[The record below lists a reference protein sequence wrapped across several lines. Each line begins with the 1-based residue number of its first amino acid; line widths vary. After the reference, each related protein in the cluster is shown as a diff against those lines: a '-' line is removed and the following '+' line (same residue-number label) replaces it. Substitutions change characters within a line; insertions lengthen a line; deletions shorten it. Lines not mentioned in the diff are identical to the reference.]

1 MLSRIVPI
9 VSWVYIS
16 LILSEEDFMAGI
28 LDSVNQRTQLV
39 GQNRLELLLFKLT
52 GRQRFGINVFKVRE
66 VMPCPK
72 LTILPKQDKF
82 IKGVA
87 HIRGQ
92 TISVIDLS
100 KATGGPEVVQT
111 ENSFVV
117 ITEYNRTVQ
126 AFLVS
131 GVERIVTLSWTD
143 VMPPPE
149 GAGKSSYLTAVTEI
163 DKEMVSILD
172 VEKILNEISPI
183 STQLSEGIADN
194 SVGENV
200 GDRVIMIADDSTV
213 ARNQVKRALEP
224 FGLTMLLAKNGQDA
238 LEQLLAIADTCE
250 TSITEKVA
258 LLISD
263 IEMPEMDGYTLTS
276 IIKSNDKMKVIP
288 VILHTSLSGV
298 FNNAMVEKVGAEDF
312 IPKFHP
318 DELARSVK
326 KWLKHGSEH

>member
-1 MLSRIVPI
+1 
-9 VSWVYIS
+9 
-16 LILSEEDFMAGI
+16 MAGI
-28 LDSVNQRTQLV
+28 LDSVNQRTQMV
-39 GQNRLELLLFKLT
+39 GQNRLELLLFKLI

-66 VMPCPK
+66 VMPCPR
-72 LTILPKQDKF
+72 LTLLPKQDKF

-92 TISVIDLS
+92 TISIIDLS
-100 KATGGPEVVQT
+100 KATGGPEIKQT
-111 ENSFVV
+111 ESSFV
-117 ITEYNRTVQ
+117 IIAEYNRSVQ
-126 AFLVS
+126 GFLVA
-131 GVERIVTLSWTD
+131 GVERIVTLSWKD

-163 DKEMVSILD
+163 DNEMVSILD

-183 STQLSEGIADN
+183 STELSEGIADVT
-194 SVGENV
+194 VGEDI

-224 FGLTMLLAKNGQDA
+224 LGLNMLLAKNGQDA
-238 LEQLLAIADTCE
+238 LNQLQDIAEGCQH
-250 TSITEKVA
+250 SLTEKVA

-263 IEMPEMDGYTLTS
+263 IEMPEMDGYTLTAE
-276 IIKSNDKMKVIP
+276 IKRNERMKDIP

-318 DELARSVK
+318 DELATAVK
-326 KWLKHGSEH
+326 KWLKHDEIS